1 MNEPFFSGLVRQFCV
16 VSIVGSC
23 LEMATND
30 LAWGTVD
37 RGCYEPTGIF
47 IEIHCNGDVMII
59 GVFGRLETCRNVMID
74 KNVAGLRGLHRA
86 RQWWIVWGMAMSG
99 RCR

>member
-1 MNEPFFSGLVRQFCV
+1 MVF
-16 VSIVGSC
+16 IIGSR

-37 RGCYEPTGIF
+37 SGCYELTGIF

-59 GVFGRLETCRNVMID
+59 GVFGRLETCRDVMMD
-74 KNVAGLRGLHRA
+74 KNVAGVRGLHRA
-86 RQWWIVWGMAMSG
+86 RQWWIVWGMAMLG

>member
-1 MNEPFFSGLVRQFCV
+1 MVF
-16 VSIVGSC
+16 IVGSR

-37 RGCYEPTGIF
+37 RGCYELTGIF
-47 IEIHCNGDVMII
+47 IEIHCGGDVMII
-59 GVFGRLETCRNVMID
+59 GVFGRLETCRDVMMD